1 VAQLRDRIER
11 HEEGSPQF
19 RLMLWK
25 KVYETPSYQK
35 YFSEAVEKIWP
46 VIFPATADIV
56 VNRACSKSYVAV
68 LEENAKS
75 KVANDVQEIVARGED
90 RVWIDE
96 GAGIFEY
103 PYQTWIV
110 IAHKA

>member
-1 VAQLRDRIER
+1 
-11 HEEGSPQF
+11 
-19 RLMLWK
+19 MLWK